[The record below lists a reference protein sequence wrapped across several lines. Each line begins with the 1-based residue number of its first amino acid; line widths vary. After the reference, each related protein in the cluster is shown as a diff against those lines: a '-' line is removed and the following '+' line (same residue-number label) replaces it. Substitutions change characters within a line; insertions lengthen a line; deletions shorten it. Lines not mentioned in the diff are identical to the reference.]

1 MNLRY
6 YFVHIINTVKHLSQC
21 RVYVHSSYLLYE
33 HELDIRSCILSTQLT
48 ATVYK

>member
-6 YFVHIINTVKHLSQC
+6 YVVHIITVKHLSQC
-21 RVYVHSSYLLYE
+21 RNYVHSFYLLYE